1 MRLLFAENIDE
12 FLEIGDA
19 SASQKLEESD
29 VSVTRLW
36 NIDNVFSLRPSD
48 TLDITEFID
57 KRNFRID
64 VVQQVNTI
72 GQQPAHPSFV

>member
-1 MRLLFAENIDE
+1 
-12 FLEIGDA
+12 
-19 SASQKLEESD
+19 
-29 VSVTRLW
+29 
-36 NIDNVFSLRPSD
+36 VFSLRPRD